1 MANQKEG
8 NEEEDEEDEEEEEKE
23 KKQTILKSNYR
34 IDWTKALNM
43 ITEE

>member
-1 MANQKEG
+1 MRFSKSETTTQK
-8 NEEEDEEDEEEEEKE
+8 EDEEEEEKE

>member
-1 MANQKEG
+1 MRFSKSETTTQK
-8 NEEEDEEDEEEEEKE
+8 EEEEEEE